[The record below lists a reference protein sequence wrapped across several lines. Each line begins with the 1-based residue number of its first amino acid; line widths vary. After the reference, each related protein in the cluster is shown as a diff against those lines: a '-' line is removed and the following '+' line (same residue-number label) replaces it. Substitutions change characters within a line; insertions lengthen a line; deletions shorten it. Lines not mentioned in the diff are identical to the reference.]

1 MAAGL
6 VSAIAGFLGS
16 LLGLGGGLF
25 VTPLLS
31 GPLGMPIHHAVAA
44 SIVAVIAT
52 SSAGGSGYLKRG
64 VPNVRL
70 GMLLEVGTVLGA
82 IVGTLLGGSLSAN
95 AIAGMFAVI
104 LVYTAV
110 SMLHGNSER
119 TVPAD
124 PLAVRL
130 GLADD
135 YPIGHLRLGLLISV
149 FAGVISGLLG
159 VGGGIIIVPMLVMMM
174 GVPIK
179 IAAATSTFMIG
190 VTGVASA
197 IIQVEQGNVDPLL
210 AAPVILGIFVGAT
223 LGPRIAPKIS
233 PALLRF
239 LFLAAIG
246 ISVIQMVQKAVA

>member
-1 MAAGL
+1 VAAGL

>member
-1 MAAGL
+1 
-6 VSAIAGFLGS
+6 
-16 LLGLGGGLF
+16 
-25 VTPLLS
+25 
-31 GPLGMPIHHAVAA
+31 
-44 SIVAVIAT
+44 
-52 SSAGGSGYLKRG
+52 LKRG